1 MSEMKGFYKV
11 WGKSLAWSWNWK
23 HKMTFYA
30 MKLFQYIVLAK
41 VYDVPLLLLKYKG
54 VDNGWVLTAN
64 GHDKNEQ
71 GGFSWEVDY
80 L

>member
-1 MSEMKGFYKV
+1 
-11 WGKSLAWSWNWK
+11 
-23 HKMTFYA
+23 MTFYA

-41 VYDVPLLLLKYKG
+41 IYDVPLLLLKYKG
-54 VDNGWVLTAN
+54 VDNGWVLTAD

-71 GGFSWEVDY
+71 GGFYWEVDY